1 MKPKVAIII
10 LNWNGWKDTIECL
23 ESLYKITYK
32 NYDVILVDNGSEDES
47 IKKIKEY
54 CKGKIE
60 VKSKFFK
67 YNLGNKPIKIIEYTR
82 EETENGSDKERE
94 IADLPSNRK
103 LILIRNEKNYGFAEG
118 NNIGMRYALKTLNPD
133 YILLLNNDTVVDKDF
148 LKDLVK
154 VGERNERIGIIG
166 PKICYYDNP
175 KKVWS
180 AGGKINLFTGATGN
194 IGDGDPQDNYKG
206 IKCVDY
212 VSGCSLL
219 IKSKVIKKIDL
230 IDTKY
235 FLYFEETDWNIRAH
249 KHGYTSAIN
258 CDVQILHKSGASVRK
273 VKDINYYYF
282 TRNKLIL
289 IQKHGQIIH
298 FLTFIPLFLMRF
310 IAQFSFNFLK
320 GEFRKC
326 RYMTKGLKDFITERN
341 GIIKFQQNP
350 TKD

>member
-1 MKPKVAIII
+1 M
-10 LNWNGWKDTIECL
+10 N
-23 ESLYKITYK
+23 K
-32 NYDVILVDNGSEDES
+32 NYDIILVDNGSEDES

-54 CKGKIE
+54 CKGKIKVE
-60 VKSKFFK
+60 SKFFE
-67 YNLGNKPIKIIEYTR
+67 YSNNNKPIKIIKYTR
-82 EETENGSDKERE
+82 EKSE
-94 IADLPSNRK
+94 IIKNEKKKIINLPSNRK
-103 LILIRNEKNYGFAEG
+103 IILIKNEKNYGFAEG
-118 NNIGMRYALKTLNPD
+118 NNIAMRYALKTLNPD
-133 YILLLNNDTVVDKDF
+133 YVLLLNNDTVVDRRF
-148 LKDLVK
+148 LEELVK
-154 VGERNERIGIIG
+154 VADSNKKIGIIG
-166 PKICYYDNP
+166 PKICYYADP
-175 KKVWS
+175 EVVWS
-180 AGGKINLFTGATGN
+180 AGGKINLFTGTIGN

-235 FLYFEETDWNIRAH
+235 FLYFEETDWNIRAYR
-249 KHGYTSAIN
+249 HGYTSAIN
-258 CDVQILHKSGASVRK
+258 CNVQILHKSGDSVRK

-298 FLTFIPLFLMRF
+298 FLTFIPLFLMKF
-310 IAQFSFNFLK
+310 ITQFSFNFLK